1 MNAEKSIPPEV
12 TAPGVSEKDLEQLGR
27 LAADKFAA
35 AFKSVVSADTVSDHD
50 GDDFN
55 WSGVKPALAMI
66 SWALVSSVSSSLEN
80 LSSPSNCSGVNI
92 VSPPFSKIIPYLERE
107 NNAS

>member
-50 GDDFN
+50 GDD
-55 WSGVKPALAMI
+55 L
-66 SWALVSSVSSSLEN
+66 
-80 LSSPSNCSGVNI
+80 
-92 VSPPFSKIIPYLERE
+92 
-107 NNAS
+107 

>member
-35 AFKSVVSADTVSDHD
+35 AIKSVVSADTVSDHD
-50 GDDFN
+50 GDDHKLVRCQTGFGDDLLGI
-55 WSGVKPALAMI
+55 SILGQQPA
-66 SWALVSSVSSSLEN
+66 
-80 LSSPSNCSGVNI
+80 
-92 VSPPFSKIIPYLERE
+92 
-107 NNAS
+107 

>member
-1 MNAEKSIPPEV
+1 MMVGIINFQSNCGCKNAIPFSGLLCEEVRAVNAEKSIPPEV

-50 GDDFN
+50 GDD
-55 WSGVKPALAMI
+55 L
-66 SWALVSSVSSSLEN
+66 
-80 LSSPSNCSGVNI
+80 
-92 VSPPFSKIIPYLERE
+92 
-107 NNAS
+107 